1 MGKRN
6 KLKESSKNNDDL
18 PTILKLILNILEV
31 NPTLKYVIKKTKRD
45 KRLVSRDIKRLIDRG
60 YVKRLDR
67 GLYKV
72 IKTDKVVASSHQ
84 EYFRLHNLEIELLVS
99 GDQHKIIKST
109 IFKNNQYF
117 NVRGFGN
124 VGNYFDLDVHGL
136 ITKENL
142 FIFFPE
148 DWELISNSVKEL
160 WLNLYKLIGEISKKW
175 EQKFKLLLFKDGKIN
190 FNIRN
195 IHIAYIKGDVVK
207 EFKKSNISYLCV
219 KDQEDG
225 KGRFLIDMSK
235 GFPEIE
241 FIHPEKA
248 IIDVKEA
255 EFFGQTLID
264 QTYRKLM
271 SDVQNYDHIPL
282 SQLSQYMVDTSKQVN
297 DLAHGLKAVIDYL
310 KSGIPKKSD
319 QEVNKDPPD
328 YFG

>member
-1 MGKRN
+1 MNHRKN
-6 KLKESSKNNDDL
+6 KKSSKKLDDL
-18 PTILKLILNILEV
+18 PMVLKLILDLLKV
-31 NPTLKYVIKKTKRD
+31 NPTIKYIIKKTKRD
-45 KRLVSRDIKRLIDRG
+45 KRLVARDIKRLVDKG

-72 IKTDKVVASSHQ
+72 IKANKAAPLSHQ
-84 EYFRLHNLEIELLVS
+84 EYYRLHNLEIELLVS
-99 GDQHKIIKST
+99 SDQHKHIKSVV
-109 IFKNNQYF
+109 FRNNQYF

-124 VGNYFDLDVHGL
+124 VGNYFDLEVHGL
-136 ITKENL
+136 ITKKNI

-148 DWELISNSVKEL
+148 DWESISISVRDL
-160 WLNLYKLIGEISKKW
+160 WSRLYDIIDQICKRW
-175 EQKFKLLLFKDGKIN
+175 EKKFKLVLFKDGKIN

-195 IHIAYIKGDVVK
+195 IHIAYVKGDVVK

-219 KDQEDG
+219 KDQGDG

-255 EFFGQTLID
+255 EYFGQTLID
-264 QTYRKLM
+264 HTYRKLM
-271 SDVQNYDHIPL
+271 SDVQNNDHIPL
-282 SQLSQYMVDTSKQVN
+282 SELSQYMADTSKQVN
-297 DLAHGLKAVIDYL
+297 DLAHGLKAIVDYL
-310 KSGIPKKSD
+310 RLNIPKKRDD
-319 QEVNKDPPD
+319 QDVSKNPPD